1 MKDCL
6 QNILLSLISGRFF
19 HRSWKSQGVNILMLV
34 IKTLFVTTYSVQAI
48 VQISKCTFIGNWY
61 TCTFDIITFT

>member
-1 MKDCL
+1 
-6 QNILLSLISGRFF
+6 
-19 HRSWKSQGVNILMLV
+19 MLV

-48 VQISKCTFIGNWY
+48 IQISKCTFIGNWY